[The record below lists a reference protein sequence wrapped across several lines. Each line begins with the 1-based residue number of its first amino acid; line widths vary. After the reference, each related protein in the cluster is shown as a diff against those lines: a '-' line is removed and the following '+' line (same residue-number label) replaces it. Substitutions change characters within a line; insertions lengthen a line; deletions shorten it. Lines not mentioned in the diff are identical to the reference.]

1 METIIKNVTAL
12 ENGGYQA
19 EINGRTWVVQP
30 TSRRMALLREW
41 EAEGNALPAY
51 EPPAEPDPLTL
62 ERQQMQAWKRAFRQ
76 ALRLFPHPTAG
87 NQFAGIELAISSG
100 QAPDGM
106 AEAWDEVA
114 QFQRMHPD
122 TIAFGSALG
131 FAPEQLDALFRVAM
145 QIEAGTPVDE
155 IDIPT

>member
-1 METIIKNVTAL
+1 MDTVIENVTAL

-19 EINGRTWVVQP
+19 DIDGRTWIVQP

-41 EAEGNALPAY
+41 EGEGNTLPTY
-51 EPPAEPDPLTL
+51 EPPAEPDALTL
-62 ERQQMQAWKRAFRQ
+62 ERRGMRAWKRAFRQ
-76 ALRLFPHPTAG
+76 ALRLFPHPQAG
-87 NQFAGIELAISSG
+87 NQFAAIKLAIASG

-114 QFQRMHPD
+114 QFQRIHPD
-122 TIAFGSALG
+122 TIAFGDALG